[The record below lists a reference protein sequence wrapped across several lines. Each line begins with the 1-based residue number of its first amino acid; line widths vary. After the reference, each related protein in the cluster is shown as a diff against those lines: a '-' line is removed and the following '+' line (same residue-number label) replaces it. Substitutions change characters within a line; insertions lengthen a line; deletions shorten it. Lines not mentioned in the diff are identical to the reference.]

1 MKMCMNFKFVVLFAL
16 TLLAGSTVY
25 GQDNVIDEV
34 VWVVGD
40 EAILKSEVEEARMSA
55 LYEGRK
61 FDRDPYCVIPEEIA
75 VQKLFLHQAA
85 LDSIEVS
92 ESEVIQRVDYMTNM
106 YISNIGSREKMEEY
120 FNKTSSQI
128 RETLR
133 ENAREG
139 LKVQKMQQKLVGEIK
154 VTPAEV
160 RRYFKDLPQ
169 DSIPYIPTQVEV
181 QIITQQPK
189 VPLEE
194 IENVKK
200 RLRDFTDRI
209 TKGETSFST
218 LARMYSEDR
227 GSAIRGGEIEFSGRG
242 MLDPAYANVAFNL
255 QDPNKVSKIVESEY
269 GFHIIQLIEK
279 RGDRIKTRH
288 ILLKPHIPEE
298 SLTAGMARLD
308 SIADD
313 IRNGKFSFE
322 EAASVLSQDKDTR
335 NNHGLLPNPNT
346 NTSKFEMQELPP
358 EIAKVVDKM
367 KVGEISEAFTMIPQ
381 KTGKEECVIVKLK
394 SRTNGHKATAVSYTH
409 LIAHFINSSLN
420 KSAIDQVKSDILAG
434 RTKLLYVAPESLTK
448 EENVEFLKTVKIS
461 FYAVDDVSYTHLFS
475 IIFISLAIRRKECP
489 AHLYISLILMDLLY
503 LPAGNMFS

>member
-1 MKMCMNFKFVVLFAL
+1 MNFKFVVLCAL
-16 TLLAGSTVY
+16 ALMTGSAVY

-61 FDRDPYCVIPEEIA
+61 FDGDPYCVIPEDIA

-85 LDSIEVS
+85 LDSIEVA
-92 ESEVIQRVDYMTNM
+92 ESEVIQRVDQMTNM
-106 YISNIGSREKMEEY
+106 YIANIGSREKMEEY

-128 RETLR
+128 REALR

-139 LKVQKMQQKLVGEIK
+139 LKVQRMQQKLVGEIK
-154 VTPAEV
+154 ITPAEV
-160 RRYFKDLPQ
+160 RRHFKDLPQ

-189 VPLEE
+189 IPLEE
-194 IENVKK
+194 IEDVKS
-200 RLRDFTDRI
+200 RLREYTDRVN
-209 TKGETSFST
+209 KGESFSM
-218 LARMYSEDR
+218 LARLYSDDR
-227 GSAIRGGEIEFSGRG
+227 GTAINGGEMPFTGRG
-242 MLDPAYANVAFNL
+242 YLDPAFANVAFNL

-269 GFHIIQLIEK
+269 GFHIIQLMEK
-279 RGDRIKTRH
+279 RGDRIKVRH
-288 ILLKPHIPEE
+288 ILLKPHVPEE
-298 SLTAGMARLD
+298 ALMAGTARLD

-313 IRNGKFSFE
+313 IRNGKFTFE

-335 NNHGLLPNPNT
+335 NNHGLLPNPQT

-394 SRTNGHKATAVSYTH
+394 SRINGHKATISEDYQNLKEIVLEKRRDEMLDKWIREKQKHTYVR
-409 LIAHFINSSLN
+409 IN
-420 KSAIDQVKSDILAG
+420 
-434 RTKLLYVAPESLTK
+434 
-448 EENVEFLKTVKIS
+448 ENWKNCTFKYPGWIK
-461 FYAVDDVSYTHLFS
+461 D
-475 IIFISLAIRRKECP
+475 
-489 AHLYISLILMDLLY
+489 
-503 LPAGNMFS
+503 

>member
-1 MKMCMNFKFVVLFAL
+1 MNIRVIA
-16 TLLAGSTVY
+16 LLALAFSGSLAALA
-25 GQDNVIDEV
+25 QDNVIDEV

-40 EAILKSEVEEARMSA
+40 DAILKSEVEEARLNA
-55 LYEGRK
+55 IYERRQ

-92 ESEVIQRVDYMTNM
+92 ESEVIQQVDYMTNV
-106 YISNIGSREKMEEY
+106 YITNLGSREKMEEY

-133 ENAREG
+133 DNARDG
-139 LKVQKMQQKLVGEIK
+139 LRVQKMQQKLVGEIK

-194 IENVKK
+194 IEDVKR
-200 RLRDFTDRI
+200 RLREYTERI
-209 TKGETSFST
+209 NNGESFAM

-227 GSAIRGGEIEFSGRG
+227 GSALNGGELPFYGRG
-242 MLDPAYANVAFNL
+242 QLDPAFANVAFNL
-255 QDPNKVSKIVESEY
+255 QDPNKVSKIVESEF
-269 GFHIIQLIEK
+269 GFHIIQLMEK
-279 RGDRIKTRH
+279 RGERIKVRH
-288 ILLKPHIPEE
+288 ILLKPHIPQ
-298 SLTAGMARLD
+298 TALDAANARLD

-313 IRNGKFSFE
+313 IRNNKFSFE
-322 EAASVLSQDKDTR
+322 DAASILSHDKDTR
-335 NNHGLLPNPNT
+335 NNHGLLPNPNN

-358 EIAKVVDKM
+358 EIAKVVDQM

-394 SRTNGHKATAVSYTH
+394 SRTNGHKATISEDYQSLKAIVLEKRRDEVLDKWIREKQKHTYVR
-409 LIAHFINSSLN
+409 INEN
-420 KSAIDQVKSDILAG
+420 WRNCTFKYPGWI
-434 RTKLLYVAPESLTK
+434 K
-448 EENVEFLKTVKIS
+448 E
-461 FYAVDDVSYTHLFS
+461 
-475 IIFISLAIRRKECP
+475 
-489 AHLYISLILMDLLY
+489 
-503 LPAGNMFS
+503 

>member
-1 MKMCMNFKFVVLFAL
+1 MNFKFVVLCAL
-16 TLLAGSTVY
+16 ALMTGSAVY

-61 FDRDPYCVIPEEIA
+61 FDGDPYCVIPEEIA

-85 LDSIEVS
+85 LDSIEVA
-92 ESEVIQRVDYMTNM
+92 ESEVIQRVDQMTNM
-106 YISNIGSREKMEEY
+106 YIANIGSREKMEEY

-128 RETLR
+128 REALR

-139 LKVQKMQQKLVGEIK
+139 LKVQRMQQKLVGEIK
-154 VTPAEV
+154 ITPAEV
-160 RRYFKDLPQ
+160 RRHFKDLPQ

-189 VPLEE
+189 IPLEE
-194 IENVKK
+194 IEDVKS
-200 RLRDFTDRI
+200 RLREYTDRVN
-209 TKGETSFST
+209 KGESFSM
-218 LARMYSEDR
+218 LARLYSDDR
-227 GSAIRGGEIEFSGRG
+227 GTAINGGEMPFTGRG
-242 MLDPAYANVAFNL
+242 YLDPAFANVAFNL

-269 GFHIIQLIEK
+269 GFHIIQLMEK
-279 RGDRIKTRH
+279 RGDRIKVRH
-288 ILLKPHIPEE
+288 ILLKPHVPEE
-298 SLTAGMARLD
+298 ALMAGTARLD

-313 IRNGKFSFE
+313 IRNGKFTFE

-335 NNHGLLPNPNT
+335 NNHGLLPNPQT

-381 KTGKEECVIVKLK
+381 KTGKEECVIVRMK
-394 SRTNGHKATAVSYTH
+394 SRINGHKAT
-409 LIAHFINSSLN
+409 I
-420 KSAIDQVKSDILAG
+420 
-434 RTKLLYVAPESLTK
+434 
-448 EENVEFLKTVKIS
+448 
-461 FYAVDDVSYTHLFS
+461 
-475 IIFISLAIRRKECP
+475 
-489 AHLYISLILMDLLY
+489 
-503 LPAGNMFS
+503 

>member
-1 MKMCMNFKFVVLFAL
+1 MNFKFVVLCAL
-16 TLLAGSTVY
+16 ALMTGSAVY

-61 FDRDPYCVIPEEIA
+61 FDGDPYCVIPEEIA

-85 LDSIEVS
+85 LDSIEVA
-92 ESEVIQRVDYMTNM
+92 ESEVIQRVDQMTNM
-106 YISNIGSREKMEEY
+106 YIANIGSREKMEEY

-128 RETLR
+128 REALR

-139 LKVQKMQQKLVGEIK
+139 LKVQRMQQKLVGEIK
-154 VTPAEV
+154 ITPAEV
-160 RRYFKDLPQ
+160 RRHFKDLPQ

-189 VPLEE
+189 IPLEE
-194 IENVKK
+194 IEDVKS
-200 RLRDFTDRI
+200 RLREYTDRVN
-209 TKGETSFST
+209 KGESFSM
-218 LARMYSEDR
+218 LARLYSDDR
-227 GSAIRGGEIEFSGRG
+227 GTAINGGEMPFTGRG
-242 MLDPAYANVAFNL
+242 YLDPAFANVAFNL

-269 GFHIIQLIEK
+269 GFHIIQLMEK
-279 RGDRIKTRH
+279 RGDRIKVRH
-288 ILLKPHIPEE
+288 ILLKPHVPEE
-298 SLTAGMARLD
+298 ALMAGTARLD

-313 IRNGKFSFE
+313 IRNGKFTFE

-335 NNHGLLPNPNT
+335 NNHGLLPNPQT

-381 KTGKEECVIVKLK
+381 KTGKEECVTKAYVRAYQRKL
-394 SRTNGHKATAVSYTH
+394 
-409 LIAHFINSSLN
+409 
-420 KSAIDQVKSDILAG
+420 
-434 RTKLLYVAPESLTK
+434 
-448 EENVEFLKTVKIS
+448 EE
-461 FYAVDDVSYTHLFS
+461 
-475 IIFISLAIRRKECP
+475 
-489 AHLYISLILMDLLY
+489 LYI
-503 LPAGNMFS
+503 

>member
-1 MKMCMNFKFVVLFAL
+1 MNFKFVVLCAL
-16 TLLAGSTVY
+16 ALMTGSAVY

-61 FDRDPYCVIPEEIA
+61 FDGDPYCVIPEEIA

-85 LDSIEVS
+85 LDSIEVA
-92 ESEVIQRVDYMTNM
+92 ESEVIQRVDQMTNM
-106 YISNIGSREKMEEY
+106 YIANIGSREKMEEY

-128 RETLR
+128 REALR

-139 LKVQKMQQKLVGEIK
+139 LKVQRMQQKLVGEIK
-154 VTPAEV
+154 ITPAEV
-160 RRYFKDLPQ
+160 RRHFKDLPQ

-189 VPLEE
+189 IPLEE
-194 IENVKK
+194 IEDVKS
-200 RLRDFTDRI
+200 RLREYTDRVN
-209 TKGETSFST
+209 KGESFSM
-218 LARMYSEDR
+218 LARLYSDDR
-227 GSAIRGGEIEFSGRG
+227 GTAINGGEMPFTGRG
-242 MLDPAYANVAFNL
+242 YLDPAFANVAFNL

-269 GFHIIQLIEK
+269 GFHIIQLMEK
-279 RGDRIKTRH
+279 RGDRIKVRH
-288 ILLKPHIPEE
+288 ILLKPHVPEE
-298 SLTAGMARLD
+298 ALMAGTARLD

-313 IRNGKFSFE
+313 IRNGKFTFE

-335 NNHGLLPNPNT
+335 NNHGLLPNPQT

-394 SRTNGHKATAVSYTH
+394 SRINGHKATISEDYHNLKEIVLEKRRDEMLDKWIREKQKHTYVR
-409 LIAHFINSSLN
+409 INEN
-420 KSAIDQVKSDILAG
+420 WKNCTFKYPGWI
-434 RTKLLYVAPESLTK
+434 K
-448 EENVEFLKTVKIS
+448 E
-461 FYAVDDVSYTHLFS
+461 
-475 IIFISLAIRRKECP
+475 
-489 AHLYISLILMDLLY
+489 
-503 LPAGNMFS
+503 

>member
-1 MKMCMNFKFVVLFAL
+1 MNFKFVVLCAL
-16 TLLAGSTVY
+16 ALMTGSAVY

-61 FDRDPYCVIPEEIA
+61 FDGDPYCVIPEEIA

-85 LDSIEVS
+85 LDSIEVA
-92 ESEVIQRVDYMTNM
+92 ESEVIQRVDQMTNM
-106 YISNIGSREKMEEY
+106 YIANIGSREKMEEY

-128 RETLR
+128 REALR

-139 LKVQKMQQKLVGEIK
+139 LKVQRMQQKLVGEIK
-154 VTPAEV
+154 ITPAEV
-160 RRYFKDLPQ
+160 RRHFK
-169 DSIPYIPTQVEV
+169 V

-189 VPLEE
+189 IPLEE
-194 IENVKK
+194 IEDVKS
-200 RLRDFTDRI
+200 RLREYTDRVN
-209 TKGETSFST
+209 KGESFSM
-218 LARMYSEDR
+218 LARLYSDDR
-227 GSAIRGGEIEFSGRG
+227 GTAINGGEMPFTGRG
-242 MLDPAYANVAFNL
+242 YLDPAFANVAFNL

-269 GFHIIQLIEK
+269 GFHIIQLMEK
-279 RGDRIKTRH
+279 RGDRIKVRH
-288 ILLKPHIPEE
+288 ILLKPHVPEE
-298 SLTAGMARLD
+298 ALMAGTARLD

-313 IRNGKFSFE
+313 IRNGKFTFE

-335 NNHGLLPNPNT
+335 NNHGLLPNPQT

-394 SRTNGHKATAVSYTH
+394 SRINGHKATISEDYQNLKEIVLEKRRDEMLDKWIREKQKHTYVR
-409 LIAHFINSSLN
+409 IN
-420 KSAIDQVKSDILAG
+420 
-434 RTKLLYVAPESLTK
+434 
-448 EENVEFLKTVKIS
+448 ENWKNCTFKYPGWIK
-461 FYAVDDVSYTHLFS
+461 D
-475 IIFISLAIRRKECP
+475 
-489 AHLYISLILMDLLY
+489 
-503 LPAGNMFS
+503 

>member
-1 MKMCMNFKFVVLFAL
+1 MRKFMNVKFIVLFAL
-16 TLLAGSTVY
+16 TLLAGSAAY

-40 EAILKSEVEEARMSA
+40 EAILKSEVEEARLNA
-55 LYEGRK
+55 LWENRR
-61 FDRDPYCVIPEEIA
+61 FDGDPYCMIPEEIA

-85 LDSIEVS
+85 LDSIEVP
-92 ESEVIQRVDYMTNM
+92 ENEVIQRVDYMTNM
-106 YISNIGSREKMEEY
+106 YIANIGSREKMEEY
-120 FNKTSSQI
+120 FNKTSTQI

-139 LKVQKMQQKLVGEIK
+139 LTVQKMQQKLVGDIK

-160 RRYFKDLPQ
+160 RRYFQKLPQ

-194 IENVKK
+194 IEDVKR
-200 RLRDFTDRI
+200 RLREYTDRVN
-209 TKGETSFST
+209 KGESFT
-218 LARMYSEDR
+218 MLARMYSEDQ
-227 GSAIRGGEIEFSGRG
+227 GSAMNGGELPRFMGRAE
-242 MLDPAYANVAFNL
+242 LDPAFANVAFNL
-255 QDPNKVSKIVESEY
+255 QSPDRVSKIVESEF

-279 RGDRIKTRH
+279 RGDRIKVRH

-298 SLTAGMARLD
+298 ALMAANARLD

-313 IRNGKFSFE
+313 IRNGLFTFE
-322 EAASVLSQDKDTR
+322 EAALRLSHDKDTR

-367 KVGEISEAFTMIPQ
+367 KVGEISEAFTMIPAN
-381 KTGKEECVIVKLK
+381 TGKEECVIVKLK
-394 SRTNGHKATAVSYTH
+394 SRINGHKATVADDYQNLKNIVLDKRREEVLDKWIREKQKNTYVR
-409 LIAHFINSSLN
+409 INDKW
-420 KSAIDQVKSDILAG
+420 KSNCAFKYPGWIKD
-434 RTKLLYVAPESLTK
+434 
-448 EENVEFLKTVKIS
+448 
-461 FYAVDDVSYTHLFS
+461 
-475 IIFISLAIRRKECP
+475 
-489 AHLYISLILMDLLY
+489 
-503 LPAGNMFS
+503 